1 MFLVERSKKTPVH
14 GWLMLGSNCFARLLR
29 QEFIY
34 HIDWIGRAKPM
45 SPSQDGMQP
54 LFHSG
59 GAGIVNQIGCSTRA
73 IWAGVIE

>member
-1 MFLVERSKKTPVH
+1 MANIKSCRVGQMFLVERSKKTPVH

-59 GAGIVNQIGCSTRA
+59 CGFRDR
-73 IWAGVIE
+73 